1 MAMPKFPKLPNDPTG
16 ISTEDV
22 DLFLNVFR
30 GRRDVVA
37 ELWKSE
43 KTGKTGYQ
51 PICFNEWKPDLC
63 RKPCRSCPNAKYRSL
78 DDPLIRKHLAGITV
92 LGIYPLLEDNTC
104 WFVAGDF
111 DNHDGAR
118 DPLTDIRNFY
128 ETCAVNG
135 ITAYVFAS
143 KSGKGY
149 HVYWFFSKPIEAWKA
164 RRLYHAML
172 IEAGILDEDHQ
183 LDNSFDRIFPN
194 QDRLTGKGFGNL
206 IAYPLIDIQH
216 NSGKSLMLDPETA
229 FEKPF
234 TNQFQQLRGIERVE
248 EAFVDSLV
256 TAWKLKPS
264 KPMKKNTSGST
275 RSTTGRRPA
284 AGAGAGAGSDSEM
297 ESLIDRALSGD
308 IKKGERDETIFKI
321 ACRLRGK
328 GLSKREAEFFC
339 CSLVDRCCEQVSDDP
354 YTHADA
360 VAKVDSAWRYE
371 PNDDADEAEDTGAD
385 PSLPTICAQK
395 YQLPTVVRQAWEA
408 LMAKND
414 PPVLFKVGDKIASIQ
429 KTDYGNQPTVI
440 HMDAKRIR
448 LCLSNVANW
457 DKVVKKIVFP
467 DRPPLD
473 VCESLL
479 VDPDNPLPP
488 LDRIVTAPFFA
499 GDGNLHMT
507 HGYSAVSRCY
517 LSTDI
522 DVGTIPSAPS
532 DAEVAEARSVV
543 LDTLVDF
550 PFTGDADRAHAISLM
565 LLPFIRRMVD
575 GPTPMHLFEAP
586 MPRTGKSLLVA
597 VCLAPFLGDRPKS
610 IGEGYNPEELEKVL
624 LATLQELPSYVFFD
638 NVADKFAGA
647 AIARA
652 LTEPYWR
659 GRILR
664 KSEMVG
670 FPIHCAWAMTANN
683 PRASKEIAGRTIRI
697 RLDAG
702 CANPGR
708 RRTSDFRHPDIIR
721 YIQERRVVI
730 VRSCL
735 LLIQN
740 WIAKGKPSPAHDTP
754 SFGSFEKWR
763 DVMGGILAVNG
774 IPGFLGNVRDLDGN
788 VDEESLADEQFVTA
802 WWERFDETAVSTN
815 ALLDEVNSKID
826 EPLIEGSSSDHGART
841 KMGLYLRRLHEQVF
855 EIEEQQNRRT
865 TVRVEK
871 IGRKGHPFWRLK
883 LVNIII

>member
-1 MAMPKFPKLPNDPTG
+1 MAMPKFPKFPNDLIG
-16 ISTEDV
+16 ITTEQV
-22 DLFLNVFR
+22 ELFLSVFR
-30 GRRDVVA
+30 GRRDLVA
-37 ELWKSE
+37 KLWKSE
-43 KTGKTGYQ
+43 KSGKTGYQ
-51 PICFNEWKPDLC
+51 PICFNEWKDDLC
-63 RKPCRSCPNAKYRSL
+63 RKPCRTCPNAKYRQL
-78 DDPLIRKHLAGITV
+78 DDPLIRQHLAGITT
-92 LGIYPLLEDNTC
+92 LGNYPLLEDNTC
-104 WFVAGDF
+104 WFIAGDF

-128 ETCAVNG
+128 ETCAVND

-164 RRLYHAML
+164 RALYHAML

-194 QDRLTGKGFGNL
+194 QDHLSGKGLGNL
-206 IAYPLIDIQH
+206 IAFPFLDIQH
-216 NSGKSLMLDPETA
+216 NSGKSLMLDPEAA

-234 TNQFQQLRGIERVE
+234 TDQWAQLRGIERIE
-248 EAFVDSLV
+248 ESFVDSLV

-264 KPMKKNTSGST
+264 KPMRKNTSITSI
-275 RSTTGRRPA
+275 SKKSMGRKPA
-284 AGAGAGAGSDSEM
+284 ASAGAAGDSEM
-297 ESLIDRALSGD
+297 ESLIDRALAGD

-339 CSLVDRCCEQVSDDP
+339 CSLVDRCCEQASDDP

-371 PNDDADEAEDTGAD
+371 PNEDAEDEDTGAD

-408 LMAKND
+408 LIAKND
-414 PPVLFKVGDKIASIQ
+414 PPVLFKVGDKVVSVQ
-429 KTDYGNQPTVI
+429 ETDCRNQPAVI
-440 HMDAKRIR
+440 HMDVKRIR

-457 DKVVKKIVFP
+457 DKVVKKIVSP

-473 VCESLL
+473 VCESIL
-479 VDPDNPLPP
+479 VDPENPLPQ

-499 GDGNLHMT
+499 GDGSLHMT

-522 DVGTIPSAPS
+522 DVGTIPAAPS
-532 DAEVAEARSVV
+532 ETEVAEARAVV
-543 LDTLVDF
+543 LDTMVDF
-550 PFTGDADRAHAISLM
+550 PFTGDADRSHAISLM
-565 LLPFIRRMVD
+565 LLPFVRKMVD

-597 VCLAPFLGDRPKS
+597 VCLAPFLGDRPQS
-610 IGEGYNPEELEKVL
+610 IGEGYTQEELEKVL

-638 NVADKFAGA
+638 NVAEKFAGA

-683 PRASKEIAGRTIRI
+683 PRASREIAGRTIRI
-697 RLDAG
+697 RIDAG
-702 CANPGR
+702 CAQPGR
-708 RRTSDFRHPDIIR
+708 RRTSDFQHPDIIR
-721 YIQERRVVI
+721 YVQDRRVVI

-735 LLIQN
+735 ILTQN
-740 WIAKGKPSPAHDTP
+740 WIAKG
-754 SFGSFEKWR
+754 R
-763 DVMGGILAVNG
+763 
-774 IPGFLGNVRDLDGN
+774 
-788 VDEESLADEQFVTA
+788 Q
-802 WWERFDETAVSTN
+802 
-815 ALLDEVNSKID
+815 
-826 EPLIEGSSSDHGART
+826 
-841 KMGLYLRRLHEQVF
+841 
-855 EIEEQQNRRT
+855 
-865 TVRVEK
+865 
-871 IGRKGHPFWRLK
+871 IGRAH
-883 LVNIII
+883 V